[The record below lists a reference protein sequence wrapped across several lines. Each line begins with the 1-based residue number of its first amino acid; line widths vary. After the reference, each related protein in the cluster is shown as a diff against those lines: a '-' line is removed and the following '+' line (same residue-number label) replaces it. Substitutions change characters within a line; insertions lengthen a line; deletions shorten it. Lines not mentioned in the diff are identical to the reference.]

1 MTTAQLDGASLLASP
16 VRRLIVDTLVNRG
29 ELTASQLGEFL
40 DLHVTTV
47 RFHLD
52 QLVAARILDARFV
65 KNTGAGR
72 PRKVYS
78 VAPGAPSPSDDLES
92 LKLLSGLLASSFGVQ
107 ENGRPMTPAEAGQRW
122 AMDHVPREELAPAA
136 SAGAWLAKVGRMI
149 DALQDW
155 GYTPDL
161 TTTHGG
167 RTARV
172 ELARCPFIDLARTN
186 PAVVCGIHRG
196 LIAGAMQQ
204 FGESDTRVSLE
215 PFVQPHLCLAHVTT
229 HTPFTSGATSTTH
242 ASTTTKDAS

>member
-1 MTTAQLDGASLLASP
+1 MTTAHPDGASLLASP

-78 VAPGAPSPSDDLES
+78 VAPG
-92 LKLLSGLLASSFGVQ
+92 FGVQ